1 MVGNLEKILQG
12 YLPQDHKFEILHLQ
26 NTPTQVRPI
35 VTLPKKNCHTKSQDV
50 TIKTPHF
57 FALANNSKFIYG
69 IEIHV
74 YIILKNNNNN
84 NNDTVN
90 EKNPSYDDAER
101 LIFISKADTNGYSDI
116 KFSAKQITKGIIH
129 YLFSIDPNHYLKQ
142 VVPLERKYEQSFSKI
157 FITKETSLE
166 NALQILS
173 NRSHQKEKSQAVRKK
188 MLQSHQHY
196 LSFKLANKIR
206 TKLCLFTRP
215 ADQYLFAESSKNPN
229 KHTLSGMGLLKWW
242 LSIIDDLLCEDFT
255 KDSEGKLRI
264 PGEES
269 IIVKRCFKPNNF
281 SNWTVGDI
289 FGGKPNSLAIFSVPL
304 FSDDPKSRFLHE
316 LVEEARVMK
325 TNLETFWME
334 LQERQE
340 FKLSETVSV
349 IGISGYTAIS
359 TAVIPTEFDTIIT
372 DSKKQYRYIKNY
384 ITGEEYNAEE
394 GALESYVN
402 IVDYLR
408 YKYNRSLT
416 SIVGTMPKNLKV
428 KEPVNTPQITT
439 LQPRKKIKI

>member
-1 MVGNLEKILQG
+1 MTSILEETLKH

-26 NTPTQVRPI
+26 NRPTQVRSI
-35 VTLPKKNCHTKSQDV
+35 VTSSKKDRNIGSNSV

-57 FALANNSKFIYG
+57 FALANNNKIIYG

-74 YIILKNNNNN
+74 YVILKNNNSSETGANL
-84 NNDTVN
+84 
-90 EKNPSYDDAER
+90 SYNDAER
-101 LIFISKADTNGYSDI
+101 LIFISKADTNGYSDV

-129 YLFSIDPNHYLKQ
+129 YLFSIDPNHYLEH
-142 VVPLERKYEQSFSKI
+142 VIPLERKYKQSFSKI
-157 FITKETSLE
+157 IITRETSLE

-173 NRSHQKEKSQAVRKK
+173 DRAQQKEISQEIRSN
-188 MLQSHQHY
+188 LLRSHQHY
-196 LSFKLANKIR
+196 LSFKLPNKIR

-242 LSIIDDLLCEDFT
+242 LSIVDELLCEDFSAE
-255 KDSEGKLRI
+255 SEGKLRI

-269 IIVKRCFKPNNF
+269 VIVRRYLRTNKFA
-281 SNWTVGDI
+281 NWGVGDI
-289 FGGKPNSLAIFSVPL
+289 FGGEPNSLAIFSVPL

-316 LVEEARVMK
+316 LVEEARVLK

-349 IGISGYTAIS
+349 IGISGYTTIS
-359 TAVIPTEFDTIIT
+359 TEVLPTERETIIT
-372 DSKKQYRYIKNY
+372 NSKKQYRYIKNY
-384 ITGEEYNAEE
+384 ITGEEYHTEE
-394 GALESYVN
+394 GALESYTN
-402 IVDYLR
+402 IVDYLN
-408 YKYNRSLT
+408 YKYKKLLT
-416 SIVGTMPKNLKV
+416 PVVGTMPKKLKV
-428 KEPVNTPQITT
+428 KEPVNTPKISI
-439 LQPRKKIKI
+439 LKPRKKIKI